1 MFSAS
6 SLLSGLHLNFVEAT
20 IDIGKQG
27 KISTGEAK
35 EMDFLGLW
43 KSVEVYLYIWKYLV
57 E

>member
-43 KSVEVYLYIWKYLV
+43 KLVEVYLYIWKYLV